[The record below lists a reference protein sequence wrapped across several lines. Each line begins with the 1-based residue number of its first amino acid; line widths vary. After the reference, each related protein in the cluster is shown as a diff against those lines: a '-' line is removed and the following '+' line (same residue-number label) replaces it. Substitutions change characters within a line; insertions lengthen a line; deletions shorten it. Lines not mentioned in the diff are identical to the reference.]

1 MSEQRIIPARN
12 WGQWVIAILLIA
24 IVGFLLAMVIMS
36 RHITWS
42 AIPQYLFDETILEGI
57 KLTILFTVLSMLISI
72 VAGGVLAMMR
82 LSPNAIVSGFA
93 SLYIWFFRGTPLLVQ
108 IIFWFNIQL
117 FIPSIDIGSIHFDTN
132 SIITAFVAALLA
144 LSLNEAAYMAEI
156 MRGGL
161 MAVDSGQQEAAKA
174 LGYTPTQAM
183 LRIIFPQ
190 ALRVII
196 PPIGNQTISML
207 KTTSLVS
214 VVAAQDLLTRAQ
226 NIYAQ
231 ELPHHRAAD
240 RCQHLVP
247 RDDDGRFELAIR
259 DRTPAWP
266 VYQRRTHGLA
276 CCPAPASCRREQRMT
291 QQPEF
296 TSSGAMVEALD
307 VRKSFGAH
315 EVLKGINLTIRK
327 GEVVCLLGPSGSGK
341 STFLRCINHLE
352 RMSGGR
358 ILVDGHLIGYN
369 ERHGLL
375 YEMSG
380 KELARQ
386 RQDIGMVFQ
395 RFNLFAHHDVLDQ
408 HHRRHRC

>member
-174 LGYTPTQAM
+174 LGYAPTQAM

-226 NIYAQ
+226 NIYAKNFLII
-231 ELPHHRAAD
+231 ELLIVASIWYLVMTTVASSLQYVIERRLGRSTSDAPMAWRAAL
-240 RCQHLVP
+240 RLL
-247 RDDDGRFELAIR
+247 RA
-259 DRTPAWP
+259 
-266 VYQRRTHGLA
+266 
-276 CCPAPASCRREQRMT
+276 
-291 QQPEF
+291 
-296 TSSGAMVEALD
+296 
-307 VRKSFGAH
+307 
-315 EVLKGINLTIRK
+315 KGSN
-327 GEVVCLLGPSGSGK
+327 G
-341 STFLRCINHLE
+341 
-352 RMSGGR
+352 
-358 ILVDGHLIGYN
+358 
-369 ERHGLL
+369 
-375 YEMSG
+375 
-380 KELARQ
+380 
-386 RQDIGMVFQ
+386 
-395 RFNLFAHHDVLDQ
+395 
-408 HHRRHRC
+408 

>member
-174 LGYTPTQAM
+174 LGYTPSQAM

-226 NIYAQ
+226 NIYAKNFLII
-231 ELPHHRAAD
+231 ELLIVASIWYLVMTTVASSLQYMIERRLGRSTSDAPMAWRAAL
-240 RCQHLVP
+240 RLL
-247 RDDDGRFELAIR
+247 RA
-259 DRTPAWP
+259 
-266 VYQRRTHGLA
+266 
-276 CCPAPASCRREQRMT
+276 
-291 QQPEF
+291 
-296 TSSGAMVEALD
+296 
-307 VRKSFGAH
+307 
-315 EVLKGINLTIRK
+315 KGSN
-327 GEVVCLLGPSGSGK
+327 G
-341 STFLRCINHLE
+341 
-352 RMSGGR
+352 
-358 ILVDGHLIGYN
+358 
-369 ERHGLL
+369 
-375 YEMSG
+375 
-380 KELARQ
+380 
-386 RQDIGMVFQ
+386 
-395 RFNLFAHHDVLDQ
+395 
-408 HHRRHRC
+408 

>member
-12 WGQWVIAILLIA
+12 WGQWVIAIILIA

-82 LSPNAIVSGFA
+82 LSPNPIVSGFA

-226 NIYAQ
+226 NIYAKNFLII
-231 ELPHHRAAD
+231 ELLIVASIWYLVMTTVASSLQYVIERRLGRSTSDAPMAWRAAL
-240 RCQHLVP
+240 R
-247 RDDDGRFELAIR
+247 
-259 DRTPAWP
+259 
-266 VYQRRTHGLA
+266 
-276 CCPAPASCRREQRMT
+276 
-291 QQPEF
+291 
-296 TSSGAMVEALD
+296 
-307 VRKSFGAH
+307 
-315 EVLKGINLTIRK
+315 
-327 GEVVCLLGPSGSGK
+327 LLRAEGSNG
-341 STFLRCINHLE
+341 
-352 RMSGGR
+352 
-358 ILVDGHLIGYN
+358 
-369 ERHGLL
+369 
-375 YEMSG
+375 
-380 KELARQ
+380 
-386 RQDIGMVFQ
+386 
-395 RFNLFAHHDVLDQ
+395 
-408 HHRRHRC
+408 

>member
-174 LGYTPTQAM
+174 LGYAPTQAM

-226 NIYAQ
+226 NIYAKNFLII
-231 ELPHHRAAD
+231 ELLIVASIWYLVMTTVASSLQYVIERRLGRSTSDAPMAWRAAL
-240 RCQHLVP
+240 R
-247 RDDDGRFELAIR
+247 
-259 DRTPAWP
+259 
-266 VYQRRTHGLA
+266 
-276 CCPAPASCRREQRMT
+276 
-291 QQPEF
+291 
-296 TSSGAMVEALD
+296 
-307 VRKSFGAH
+307 
-315 EVLKGINLTIRK
+315 
-327 GEVVCLLGPSGSGK
+327 LLRAEGSNG
-341 STFLRCINHLE
+341 
-352 RMSGGR
+352 
-358 ILVDGHLIGYN
+358 
-369 ERHGLL
+369 
-375 YEMSG
+375 
-380 KELARQ
+380 
-386 RQDIGMVFQ
+386 
-395 RFNLFAHHDVLDQ
+395 
-408 HHRRHRC
+408 